1 MTLMQ
6 LKPTWAYTCKKS
18 YKEDEMNAGQELHK
32 RSNQPANLSNTTH
45 INSTTLAEKVSKVQ
59 KVIKKKFAAKLTT
72 QKTCGDMPGSL
83 CVLVIIQK
91 SEKGVDPRTV
101 KQMAGFR
108 RQKVH
113 KILYKLFKH
122 GEIRIDAGGLYAGV
136 KKTSQYPLGGWSNR
150 QHCRGRGRQKH
161 VRSAL

>member
-1 MTLMQ
+1 MTLTQ

-45 INSTTLAEKVSKVQ
+45 INSTTLAEKVSKIQ
-59 KVIKKKFAAKLTT
+59 KVIKKRFAARLTT
-72 QKTCGDMPGSL
+72 KKACGDMPGSL

-101 KQMAGFR
+101 KQMTGFK

-122 GEIRIDAGGLYAGV
+122 GDIMIEGGGLYAGV
-136 KKTSQYPLGGWSNR
+136 KKGSSIPISN
-150 QHCRGRGRQKH
+150 
-161 VRSAL
+161 

>member
-1 MTLMQ
+1 MTLTQ
-6 LKPTWAYTCKKS
+6 LKPTWAYICKKF
-18 YKEDEMNAGQELHK
+18 YKEDKMNTGQKLHK

-45 INSTTLAEKVSKVQ
+45 INATNLAEKVSKVQ
-59 KVIKKKFAAKLTT
+59 KVIKKRFAAKLTT

-101 KQMAGFR
+101 KQMTGFK

-122 GEIRIDAGGLYAGV
+122 GEIKIESGGLYAGV
-136 KKTSQYPLGGWSNR
+136 KKGFSMPMSN
-150 QHCRGRGRQKH
+150 
-161 VRSAL
+161 